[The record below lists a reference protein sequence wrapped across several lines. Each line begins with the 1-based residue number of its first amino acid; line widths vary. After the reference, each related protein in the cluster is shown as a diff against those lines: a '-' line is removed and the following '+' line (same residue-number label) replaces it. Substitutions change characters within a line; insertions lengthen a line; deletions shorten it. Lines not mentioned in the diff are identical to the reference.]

1 MTPAKIVQPI
11 TRYVASFRHLDAR
24 ELLGMHPKHLAY
36 FAYRLARASALARLE
51 VATNFAKRVHSGMP
65 IREALSRARE
75 ESRMG
80 WGAMGL

>member
-1 MTPAKIVQPI
+1 MTPAKTVQPI
-11 TRYVASFRHLDAR
+11 TRYVASFRHLEAV
-24 ELLGMHPKHLAY
+24 EAPGMHPKHLAY
-36 FAYRLARASALARLE
+36 FACRLIRASALARLE
-51 VATNFAKRVHSGMP
+51 VAANLAKRIRSGMP